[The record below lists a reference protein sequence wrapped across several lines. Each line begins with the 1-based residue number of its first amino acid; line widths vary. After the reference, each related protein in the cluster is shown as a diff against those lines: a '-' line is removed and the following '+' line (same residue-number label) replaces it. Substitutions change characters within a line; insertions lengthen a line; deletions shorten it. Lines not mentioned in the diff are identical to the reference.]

1 MKMDKFLK
9 TWEGTLSE
17 NRFSRL
23 VIAGLIAAVILVS
36 IKAFSRDTVVTLQ
49 PYTLTED
56 AWVMENQS
64 SQSYKEAWALLL
76 ATLTGNVTPGTVGFV
91 RERLEPLLAPSI
103 YREVMEAIEVQALYI
118 TKDRVT
124 MRFEPRT
131 VEYEPERDVVYVYG
145 ESYLTGSS
153 GESVRD
159 DRTYEYQINI
169 SNFAPMITHINT
181 YSGQPRTKSVLER
194 ESQREQ
200 RERNNG

>member
-1 MKMDKFLK
+1 MKMDQFLK

-23 VIAGLIAAVILVS
+23 IIIGLIIAIILVS
-36 IKAFSRDTVVTLQ
+36 IKAFSRDSMVTIQ
-49 PYTLTED
+49 PYTLTEE
-56 AWVMENQS
+56 AWVMENQA

-76 ATLTGNVTPGTVGFV
+76 ATLTGNVTPGTVGFI
-91 RERLEPLLAPSI
+91 RERLEPLVAPGI

-118 TKDRVT
+118 SKDRVT
-124 MRFEPRT
+124 MRFEPRS

-145 ESYLTGSS
+145 ESYLTGAS

-169 SNFAPMITHINT
+169 NNFKPMIMHIDT
-181 YSGQPRTKSVLER
+181 YSGQPRTQSVLDR
-194 ESQREQ
+194 EKRKEQ
-200 RERNNG
+200 REKRNG